1 MKSQKLINHFKK
13 QPFERQLHFVF
24 FATVAIIVSL
34 AVLLTLVWRQ
44 VYMAQLKEAAYKDVS
59 IISTNIAKR
68 LTAVETLSFR
78 IIDSAPIQN
87 GLQRILA
94 QDSLQSLEAIDQK
107 NALSAEINALV
118 RNESTI
124 QNVYLFTPTNEN
136 MINFLA
142 ETDHIFN
149 GQTIKDMIET
159 LPDKP
164 AKGSWFFAKD
174 LSQGVYL
181 RKIYST
187 ADLSLTYIGTVI
199 FLVNTSFFRNEIE
212 SLPIVSEQNQFFMAY
227 QNQFYSTANDEQTLA
242 ADQNTLQQ
250 KNGNLPAIDR
260 LHDV

>member
-1 MKSQKLINHFKK
+1 
-13 QPFERQLHFVF
+13 
-24 FATVAIIVSL
+24 
-34 AVLLTLVWRQ
+34 
-44 VYMAQLKEAAYKDVS
+44 MAQLKEAAYKDVS

-164 AKGSWFFAKD
+164 AKGSWFLQRTFLK
-174 LSQGVYL
+174 V
-181 RKIYST
+181 ST
-187 ADLSLTYIGTVI
+187 CENLFNSR
-199 FLVNTSFFRNEIE
+199 SFF
-212 SLPIVSEQNQFFMAY
+212 
-227 QNQFYSTANDEQTLA
+227 
-242 ADQNTLQQ
+242 
-250 KNGNLPAIDR
+250 NLYWYGDISSQYV
-260 LHDV
+260 LLS